1 MPVTHE
7 GSAGI
12 ATGHAAYLHDAHK
25 CRVNASAHDLCD
37 LEGNR
42 EHIAVLVQRH
52 HLQADG
58 HRIQCSMDVWQSAPT
73 DSIDWHWA
81 AWHSQAQQG

>member
-1 MPVTHE
+1 
-7 GSAGI
+7 
-12 ATGHAAYLHDAHK
+12 
-25 CRVNASAHDLCD
+25 
-37 LEGNR
+37 
-42 EHIAVLVQRH
+42 VQRH